1 VASQSV
7 QIRYRR
13 SGGLAGLD
21 LAAEAGSDD
30 LPAEHAELARQ
41 LLAHPPAAATTPPAS
56 GRPDQFTYRLHVDD
70 GTQHRTFNWAEHEV
84 PDEVRPLL
92 ATLNRRA
99 HPAPPE

>member
-1 VASQSV
+1 MASKSV

-21 LAAEAGSDD
+21 MAAQAASDD
-30 LPAEHAELARQ
+30 LTAEHAELAHQ
-41 LLAHPPAAATTPPAS
+41 LLAHPPAAASSRPAA
-56 GRPDQFTYRLHVDD
+56 GGPDQFSYRLSVDD
-70 GTQHRTFNWAEHEV
+70 GAAHRTFNWAEHEV

-92 ATLNRRA
+92 AALNKRA